1 MTVNSRVVD
10 GSPAKVW
17 DVLADG
23 WLYPVWVVG
32 ASRMREVTDDW
43 PAVGAK
49 LHHSVGVWPALLDDH
64 TEVLESVIGHS
75 LKLRAR
81 AFPAGA
87 AEVLITLDEEGT
99 STRISIDES
108 VINGPASYIPSPLEA
123 VAMKWRNGETLQRLS
138 FIVEGR

>member
-123 VAMKWRNGETLQRLS
+123 AAMKWRNGETLQRLA